1 MNGKFFA
8 AFGRFM
14 RKFKPCA
21 RVSLRLAAACFV
33 ILESA
38 FFAWAEEA
46 DEAVYEIT
54 DENGAYITSVYGRAY
69 PEDEYISGGNL
80 LYIVETVDDEKHTAV
95 ARLCGEEPQ
104 AAFAAEEK
112 DGAAE
117 AFSALSEEKE
127 KRVCMYSTH
136 SDESYIPGDGE
147 SSLLKNAGIY
157 DVGEALKEHLT
168 ELGVKTE
175 YSKETFFPHD
185 AGAYKRSRS
194 VAAELLKESPDALI
208 DIHRDGVA
216 ADEYETTVN
225 GDETSKVR
233 LFVGKTNAN
242 AAENR
247 AFAKKLK
254 AIGDEM
260 YPGLIKDIYI
270 GKGNYNQDLYP
281 RAILLEFGTHEIE
294 KERAIDATKYMAN
307 VIYTALYDEKA
318 GAAEEENAGAAK
330 GIGWLIGIAVVAAIA
345 FAVVSTGSYRGAGE
359 KLKRT
364 WREATGGAFGGK
376 KGKN

>member
-1 MNGKFFA
+1 MNEKTRNCEKKGFF
-8 AFGRFM
+8 FGTAQRWAICVLM
-14 RKFKPCA
+14 IMVLWMA
-21 RVSLRLAAACFV
+21 V
-33 ILESA
+33 
-38 FFAWAEEA
+38 FAQAEDA
-46 DEAVYEIT
+46 DEAVYVMT
-54 DENGAYITSVYGRAY
+54 DANGAYITAIYGHIY
-69 PEDEYISGGNL
+69 PEDEYISGANL

-95 ARLCGEEPQ
+95 ARLAGEEPGETRTTF
-104 AAFAAEEK
+104 AMDKGMEGFSAAAENK
-112 DGAAE
+112 NK
-117 AFSALSEEKE
+117 LI
-127 KRVCMYSTH
+127 CMYSTH
-136 SDESYIPGDGE
+136 SDESYIPGDGD

-168 ELGVKTE
+168 ELGIETE

-208 DIHRDGVA
+208 DIHRDGVPA
-216 ADEYETTVN
+216 EEYETTVK

-233 LFVGKTNAN
+233 LFVGRTNAN

-254 AIGDEM
+254 AVGDEM

-281 RAILLEFGTHEIE
+281 RAILLEFGTHEID

-318 GAAEEENAGAAK
+318 GAAEEKSEGASK
-330 GIGWLIGIAVVAAIA
+330 GIGWLIGIAVLAAIV

-364 WREATGGAFGGK
+364 WSEVTGGAFGGK
-376 KGKN
+376 KDNDK